1 MSANTRW
8 QVAKKMEKTC
18 IAALE
23 EMLAPGASAQ
33 ELEIWR
39 HCQAIQE
46 QYLQW
51 QFHVHYVQNHLF
63 PNLHQQLNGHCLI
76 EHL

>member
-46 QYLQW
+46 
-51 QFHVHYVQNHLF
+51 HYVQWLMPTFINY
-63 PNLHQQLNGHCLI
+63 LI
-76 EHL
+76 LP